1 MNLNLKHA
9 MFATFVGTS
18 SSWISP
24 IPLSN
29 ERSVQN
35 YRGQFSTRRHQQQSQ
50 QQQQQ
55 QQSATQSLAMVTEN
69 AETPPSS
76 SGSDVGNQRNNAA
89 GQPIAKGSI
98 INTFRGGLVTAR
110 IDDSLNSEALG
121 KFLILF
127 LISFSVFF

>member
-55 QQSATQSLAMVTEN
+55 HSATQSFAMVTEN